1 MNAGRG
7 ALSEKNRH
15 NIEGN
20 EQMIK
25 NGHNMSTRKVDHSL
39 LAITGYTD
47 RLSLH
52 PGESVRVHASSTHKS
67 GSLRLVRLGHDG
79 KQFTKEEVT
88 SPTAIDLTHREV
100 VLESYGIVDKV
111 EFPGAPLVI
120 HVWVW
125 VSLWPDA
132 EQNEATLLATEDLGL
147 TVDVAGKA
155 VFRVGENEVKSAV
168 ALQLRRWYQVTGGLD
183 VSERPFVS
191 VQPQRSEFGEAKADR
206 TVGET
211 PAVWKP
217 RSGAL
222 VIGRGLD
229 GKLED
234 VRITRSE
241 SDEVSNDV
249 LRLDFAFGIS
259 TWLLHD
265 HKGAPVGRVL
275 GLPTRGVRGRRWHG
289 SEHAWR
295 HAPDQYAAIHFHT
308 DDQGDQLWP
317 VTATVKLPDNLPVG
331 VYAIELS
338 AGSDIDHLPVI
349 VRRKHGEVAPLLV
362 LVPTLSYLAYA
373 SECCTDEALLEFG
386 WKIKCRELCAEFAR
400 ANKYRSM
407 YDKHADGSPVVLS
420 SLHRPLLNV
429 RPDHKYRPFGCEHGF
444 SADLHLI
451 GWLTR
456 QGLAFDVATDHDLDV
471 EGVKLVAPYRGVL
484 TGNHPEYWSGRMLDA
499 IDTYLDTG
507 GSLAYL
513 GGNGFFWTST
523 IDPDDSSVMEMRR
536 GQRGL
541 MVEGDVGEEHF
552 QLTGLPAGLWST
564 CGRMAGAMVGV
575 TWTCQ
580 GQETGAPYRR
590 NAASFDPRVAHLFV
604 GIGDEE
610 LIGEK
615 GAFLGAAAS
624 MEVDLAHPLLGTP
637 AHALVVATAA
647 MPVSYDIGP
656 LFPILA
662 LVDKDKDKIR
672 VKRSD
677 IVYLE
682 ARGGGAVFSTGTE
695 GWIGALSHDGDRNAA
710 SRLTANALRSFIEGR
725 R

>member
-1 MNAGRG
+1 MI
-7 ALSEKNRH
+7 NRH
-15 NIEGN
+15 N
-20 EQMIK
+20 
-25 NGHNMSTRKVDHSL
+25 MSARKVDHSL
-39 LAITGYTD
+39 LTITGYTD
-47 RLSLH
+47 RLSVY

-67 GSLRLVRLGHDG
+67 GSLRLVWLGHDG
-79 KQFTKEEVT
+79 KNFIKEEVT
-88 SPTAIDLTHREV
+88 SPTAIGLAHREV

-111 EFPGAPLVI
+111 EFPAAPFVI
-120 HVWVW
+120 RAWAW

-132 EQNEATLLATEDLGL
+132 EQNEATLLATEGLGL

-155 VFRVGENEVKSAV
+155 IFRVGKKEVKSTV

-183 VSERPFVS
+183 VSGRPFLI
-191 VQPQRSEFGEAKADR
+191 VQPQRPEFDETEANR
-206 TVGET
+206 TVSET

-222 VIGRGLD
+222 VIGRGLS

-234 VRITRSE
+234 VRLSRSE
-241 SDEVSNDV
+241 SNEASDDV

-259 TWLLHD
+259 TWILHD
-265 HKGAPVGRVL
+265 DKGAPVGRVH
-275 GLPTRGVRGRRWHG
+275 GLPTRGVRGRRWNG

-349 VRRKHGEVAPLLV
+349 VRRKQGEVASLLV

-373 SECCTDEALLEFG
+373 SECCTDEALQEFG
-386 WKIKCRELCAEFAR
+386 WKSKCRELCAEFAR
-400 ANKYRSM
+400 ANRYRSL
-407 YDKHADGSPVVLS
+407 YDRHADGSPVVLS

-429 RPDHKYRPFGCEHGF
+429 RPDHKFRTSGCEHGF

-456 QGLAFDVATDHDLDV
+456 QGLAFDVATDHDLDA

-513 GGNGFFWTST
+513 GGNGFCWTST
-523 IDPDDSSVMEMRR
+523 IDPNDSSVMEMRR

-541 MVEGDVGEEHF
+541 EMEGDVGEEHF
-552 QLTGLPAGLWST
+552 QLTGLPAGLWNT
-564 CGRMAGAMVGV
+564 CGRMEGAMVGV
-575 TWTCQ
+575 TWTRT
-580 GQETGAPYRR
+580 GMENGAPYRR
-590 NAASFDPRVAHLFV
+590 NPASFDPRVAHLFA

-624 MEVDLAHPLLGTP
+624 IEVDLAHPLLGTP

-647 MPVSYDIGP
+647 MPVSYDKGP
-656 LFPILA
+656 LLPIVA
-662 LVDKDKDKIR
+662 LVDKDEDKIR
-672 VKRSD
+672 VRRGD
-677 IVYLE
+677 IVYFE
-682 ARGGGAVFSTGTE
+682 ARGGGAVFSTGSV
-695 GWIGALSHDGDRNAA
+695 GWIGALSHDNDRNAA
-710 SRLTANALRSFIEGR
+710 SRLTANALRSFVEGR
-725 R
+725 RSK